1 MKSRKLSCIVTG
13 KTLFATAEYY
23 EKKLTKAGGDKEKL
37 HSTYICREAKQMLKS
52 GFTVDKIRESLNID
66 DTNLSSVPQ
75 EIINDVLSTGKQYV
89 KSINNYTPMSSII
102 NVNTDPDV
110 KEFIEAISK
119 QEL

>member
-1 MKSRKLSCIVTG
+1 MKTRKLACIVTG

-23 EKKLTKAGGDKEKL
+23 DKKLAKVNNDQEKL
-37 HSTYICREAKQMLKS
+37 HSTYICREAKQMLKN

-66 DTNLSSVPQ
+66 DTNLSEVPQ
-75 EIINDVLSTGKQYV
+75 EIINDILSTGKQYI

-110 KEFIEAISK
+110 KKFIEAISN